1 MTTVKQLLSERVVT
15 GFPEQRLSD
24 LANEIEA
31 ISAQYC
37 AVVAGDNLE
46 IIGLV
51 RFSEI
56 AARASTSNRILSDL
70 MKSPPAQSVT
80 EAEPTDVV
88 EGLVHTFGVQEIT
101 VVASSGRFVGLITP
115 ESFVAWLLE
124 SERKHKQLLEHQ
136 FSEQARLMDFVEKKV
151 SSRLSEV
158 RETLNEFQ
166 KLCLSLS
173 HDIRSPLRS
182 IRGFAEILDADFGAN
197 LPLEA
202 REVIARIQSSARK
215 GELLAQNLLG
225 RAQESFGDNVASA
238 LAIDLNEV
246 FADTLLFLDSS
257 IRERNARVSARSPL
271 HSINGYYVAV
281 LQVFINLIGNSL
293 KYVPPGRS
301 PIVEVW
307 SERSEEGITLCIQ
320 DNGVG
325 ISDHHRENLFKPFH
339 ERSSQ
344 SSDGIGLGLSI
355 MQNAVNQLG
364 GRIGLKSD
372 EGEGTLFSVVLRPS
386 VKAVRSTS

>member
-182 IRGFAEILDADFGAN
+182 IRGFAEILDADFGA
-197 LPLEA
+197 PL
-202 REVIARIQSSARK
+202 
-215 GELLAQNLLG
+215 
-225 RAQESFGDNVASA
+225 
-238 LAIDLNEV
+238 
-246 FADTLLFLDSS
+246 
-257 IRERNARVSARSPL
+257 
-271 HSINGYYVAV
+271 
-281 LQVFINLIGNSL
+281 
-293 KYVPPGRS
+293 
-301 PIVEVW
+301 
-307 SERSEEGITLCIQ
+307 
-320 DNGVG
+320 
-325 ISDHHRENLFKPFH
+325 
-339 ERSSQ
+339 
-344 SSDGIGLGLSI
+344 
-355 MQNAVNQLG
+355 
-364 GRIGLKSD
+364 
-372 EGEGTLFSVVLRPS
+372 
-386 VKAVRSTS
+386 